1 MCMLGKMLFYSY
13 FCCCCCRCYC
23 CCCCL
28 GFVEL
33 IQTYSNI
40 NNFMLVRIISGVDF
54 FLLGS
59 CMYNSEACMQVLRGV
74 HWVFLF
80 CLEGRKINGGRG
92 KQAILWSLWQS
103 QKQGDVV

>member
-1 MCMLGKMLFYSY
+1 
-13 FCCCCCRCYC
+13 
-23 CCCCL
+23 
-28 GFVEL
+28 
-33 IQTYSNI
+33 
-40 NNFMLVRIISGVDF
+40 
-54 FLLGS
+54 
-59 CMYNSEACMQVLRGV
+59 MYNSEACMQVLRSV

>member
-1 MCMLGKMLFYSY
+1 MCMLGKMLFYVY

-40 NNFMLVRIISGVDF
+40 NNFMLVRIIIGVDF
-54 FLLGS
+54 FARF
-59 CMYNSEACMQVLRGV
+59 MHV
-74 HWVFLF
+74 
-80 CLEGRKINGGRG
+80 
-92 KQAILWSLWQS
+92 
-103 QKQGDVV
+103 